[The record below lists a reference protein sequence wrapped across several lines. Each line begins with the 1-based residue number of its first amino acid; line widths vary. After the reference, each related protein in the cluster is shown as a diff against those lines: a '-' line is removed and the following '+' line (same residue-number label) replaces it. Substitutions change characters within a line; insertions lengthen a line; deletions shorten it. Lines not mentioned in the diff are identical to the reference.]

1 MDFGFGG
8 CAKFQKLKNGAIIIG
23 IGVSSLPL
31 LSLCV
36 RSQLRN
42 VRLTCLSLSFPNR
55 CLGQY
60 PDSTGNE
67 YNVDNQAVLRS
78 S

>member
-1 MDFGFGG
+1 MILQRVSVPYRLS
-8 CAKFQKLKNGAIIIG
+8 ARVEALL
-23 IGVSSLPL
+23 SSLPL

-42 VRLTCLSLSFPNR
+42 VSLACLSLSFPNR